1 MNGKKQEGDHAGA
14 GADNGRVWLDPSVPE
29 EHPSPGPA
37 PSDFFGVSQEGELAR
52 KIEFEKKRLTER
64 PTFRIRTRLT
74 LSFLAVFSLCV
85 GITFWIIYTLSQLE
99 NKIHFLEVADSYV
112 SEIQQARRFEKNFLL
127 YGTNLDDALEHLAT
141 AKAKLELNRATAE
154 HVLGKNK
161 LDLLSRHVEDYER
174 LLRKLGETAD
184 RRDRADI
191 ESELRAHGSQM
202 VAFALDFAQKERQ
215 AIDRTFVLARRVPFV
230 FLVVLL
236 ATMLV
241 ITMFL
246 TRQLLTTL
254 ARFMTY
260 ARRIGEGDFS
270 PITPARPF
278 RDEFS
283 QLALAFNQMIYELE
297 RRHRILIESH
307 KIRAIG
313 TLVAGVAHELNN
325 PLNNILL
332 TTALLAE
339 DFKELGEDE
348 IQEML
353 KDIIGE
359 TERSQRIVRNLLDF
373 ARESE
378 ARIRPLQLPAIIEN
392 AVKLVAN
399 QVRLAKI
406 RLTVDIDEDLPPIH
420 GDDQMLSQVFV
431 NLILNAVDVLPEKGE
446 IRIHAH
452 RGEVDNFVAVDFA
465 DNGPGIPPH
474 LLNRIF
480 EPFFTTK
487 TKGKGTGLGLSVS
500 HGIVRKL
507 GGYIRVS
514 SKVGEGTVFR
524 VLLPATNIPFSITG
538 GTGRKREESGFHI
551 PASTDSDSGA
561 R

>member
-1 MNGKKQEGDHAGA
+1 M
-14 GADNGRVWLDPSVPE
+14 
-29 EHPSPGPA
+29 
-37 PSDFFGVSQEGELAR
+37 
-52 KIEFEKKRLTER
+52 
-64 PTFRIRTRLT
+64 T
-74 LSFLAVFSLCV
+74 LSFLTIFSLCV
-85 GITFWIIYTLSQLE
+85 AITLWIIYTLSELE
-99 NKIHFLEVADSYV
+99 DKIRFLEVADSFV

-127 YGTNLDDALEHLAT
+127 YGTNLGDALDHLAA
-141 AKAKLELNRATAE
+141 AKAKLDLNRETARNI
-154 HVLGKNK
+154 LGDEK
-161 LDLLSRHVEDYER
+161 LELIARQVEDYEQLLTR
-174 LLRKLGETAD
+174 LGSNIESSSRVA
-184 RRDRADI
+184 I
-191 ESELRAHGSQM
+191 ESELRRHGSKM
-202 VAFALDFAQKERQ
+202 VALALDFASKERQ
-215 AIDRTFVLARRVPFV
+215 AIDRTFLLVRRVPFV
-230 FLVVLL
+230 FLGVLL
-236 ATMLV
+236 ATIVV
-241 ITMFL
+241 ITLFL

-254 ARFMTY
+254 NRFMTY

-270 PITPARPF
+270 PIQPARPF

-332 TTALLAE
+332 TTAFLAE
-339 DFKELGEDE
+339 SLEDLDREE

-378 ARIRPLQLPAIIEN
+378 ARIRPLNLSEVIDR

-406 RLTVDIDEDLPPIH
+406 KLTVDVEDGLPPIH
-420 GDDQMLSQVFV
+420 GDEQMLSQVFV

-452 RGEVDNFVAVDFA
+452 RGDVDNFVAVDVA

-474 LLNRIF
+474 LLPRIF

-500 HGIVRKL
+500 HGIIRKL

-514 SKVGEGTVFR
+514 STVGEGTVFR
-524 VLLPATNIPFSITG
+524 VLLPATNIPFSLT
-538 GTGRKREESGFHI
+538 
-551 PASTDSDSGA
+551 A
-561 R
+561 RPEPDA